1 MFYVTLRRTQ
11 SLLKIIFKFYYFMYI
26 DVMYI
31 AVFPICV
38 VPTGTR
44 GKHQISR
51 MGVTESWGLPCGSWE
66 LNTGPLSVRAA
77 SALSY

>member
-44 GKHQISR
+44 GKH
-51 MGVTESWGLPCGSWE
+51 
-66 LNTGPLSVRAA
+66 
-77 SALSY
+77 